1 MPEGGNPV
9 IGLLGGGQLGR
20 MLCEAANPLG
30 IDVAILD
37 EEKAPAKQAHDTG
50 RHVTGSFKD
59 PDCIRKL
66 ATVSDYLS
74 VEIEHVET
82 EVLEDIERNGVQVKR
97 PDGSTAIHRP
107 PIHPSWRTIR
117 LIQDKYLQKEHFRTS
132 GKGIP
137 IADQLPVASDS
148 ASLRDVAEK
157 FGFPFML
164 KARKGSYDGRGNFKV
179 NSEADFEAAI
189 KALGGLSLYA
199 EKWAPFVK
207 ELAVMV
213 IRTEDDKG
221 NLRNCVAY
229 PAVET
234 VHEDSICTR
243 VFMPPRDVPEAVCE
257 SARNL
262 ATQVISTLWGRGVFA
277 VEMFLLE
284 DGSLMVNEVAPR
296 PHNSGHYTIEAV
308 PQMSQFKAQLHA
320 VLDLP
325 VPATLTPR
333 VSSAIMLNILGGAT
347 PSAHHKL
354 VQLARSTL
362 DDSMDV
368 YLHLYNKASKP
379 SRKIGH
385 ITLTGSST
393 IQDLQAKAKPFIDL
407 VDEIRLERT
416 SAASETLRP
425 QASPEKQQQ
434 QQQQQQQHHEEK
446 KPLVLVTMGSDS
458 DLPVLKPGLD
468 VLRQFGVPYAL
479 DITSAH
485 RTPKRMMRV
494 ADEAAG
500 RGIKV
505 IIAAAGGAAH
515 LPGMLSSETPLPVIG
530 VPVKATHLDGVDSL
544 LSIVQ
549 MPRGVPTA
557 TVGINN
563 STNAALLAV
572 RILGSFVPEYQEKM
586 RKYQLEMEEQVIV
599 KGDKLRQE
607 GDVAYLAG
615 MASKGK

>member
-1 MPEGGNPV
+1 MSEGANPV

-20 MLCEAANPLG
+20 MLCEAANPLS

-59 PDCIRKL
+59 PACIREL
-66 ATVSDYLS
+66 AAKSDFLS
-74 VEIEHVET
+74 VEIEHVDT
-82 EVLEDIERNGVQVKR
+82 EVLELIEKTGVEIRR
-97 PDGSTAIHRP
+97 PDGSTTVHRP

-117 LIQDKYLQKEHFRTS
+117 LVQDKYLQKQHFRTS

-137 IADQLPVASDS
+137 IAEQMEVGSGAAALS
-148 ASLRDVAEK
+148 SLRDAAAA

-179 NSEADFEAAI
+179 SSEADFEAAV

-199 EKWAPFVK
+199 EKWAPFLK

-213 IRTEDDKG
+213 IRTEDDQG
-221 NLRNCVAY
+221 NLRSCVAY

-234 VHEDSICTR
+234 VHEDSICTK
-243 VFMPPRDVPEAVCE
+243 VFMPPRDVSEAVCE
-257 SARNL
+257 AARNL

-284 DGSLMVNEVAPR
+284 DGEKMVTLSLCWAPTYIFFAGSLMVNEVAPR
-296 PHNSGHYTIEAV
+296 PHNSGHYTIEAM
-308 PQMSQFKAQLHA
+308 PHMSQFKAQLHA

-325 VPATLTPR
+325 IPTKLTPR

-347 PSAHHKL
+347 PSAHHEL
-354 VQLARSTL
+354 ANLARSTF
-362 DDSMDV
+362 DDDMDV

-379 SRKIGH
+379 GRKIGH
-385 ITLTGSST
+385 ITLTGTST
-393 IQDLQAKAKPFIDL
+393 VQELEAKAKPFIDL
-407 VDEIRLERT
+407 VDRIRQERL
-416 SAASETLRP
+416 AATSETLRP
-425 QASPEKQQQ
+425 QAAPPTTTTTATKTASASPPSSGEK
-434 QQQQQQQHHEEK
+434 EGR

-458 DLPVLKPGLD
+458 DLPVLKAGLD

-485 RTPKRMMRV
+485 RTPRYMMRV

-500 RGIKV
+500 RGVKV

-549 MPRGVPTA
+549 MPVSFFCLIFALYIFSALATPRSKTA
-557 TVGINN
+557 CP
-563 STNAALLAV
+563 
-572 RILGSFVPEYQEKM
+572 R
-586 RKYQLEMEEQVIV
+586 
-599 KGDKLRQE
+599 
-607 GDVAYLAG
+607 
-615 MASKGK
+615 